1 MKYKDREHYDGTKD
15 WKNYYWYYYKWHILG
30 GLFLALVITICTA
43 QCAMKVDP
51 DSYIVFYSDV
61 YVLDQALDE
70 ITDELGLYGEDIN
83 GDGKVHIQPINCT
96 YSPTQPQT
104 QGASNQRAMM
114 QLHSTDAPI
123 WIMDKAGIE
132 TFVDDPEMDLFL
144 KEDGTPV
151 KIKASSLKASKTLSY
166 LVEDSGREY
175 YIYFRK
181 DIDNEAGKMAKDIID
196 SLIEKSTTK

>member
-30 GLFLALVITICTA
+30 GLFLALVIIICTA

-61 YVLDQALDE
+61 YVMDQVLDE

-123 WIMDKAGIE
+123 WIMDEAGIE
-132 TFVDDPEMDLFL
+132 TFVNDPEMDLFL
-144 KEDGTPV
+144 KEDGNLV
-151 KIKASSLKASKTLSY
+151 EIKASSLKASKTLSY
-166 LVEDSGREY
+166 LVEDSGKEY
-175 YIYFRK
+175 YVFVRK
-181 DIDNEAGKMAKDIID
+181 TTDHK
-196 SLIEKSTTK
+196 SLEFALDMLKTLAEKSK